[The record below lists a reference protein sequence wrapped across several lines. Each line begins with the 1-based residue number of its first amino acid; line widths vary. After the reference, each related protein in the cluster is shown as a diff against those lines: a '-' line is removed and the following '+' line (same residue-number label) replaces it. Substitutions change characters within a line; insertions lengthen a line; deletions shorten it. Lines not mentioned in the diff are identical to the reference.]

1 MNDSEED
8 YFLMNKYAYVKIKCI
23 QKITVN
29 LSFVFES
36 FFKHSFV
43 LLPAL
48 DNECIIYVSKSFH
61 YLGISARIIMHSC
74 CFLIT

>member
-36 FFKHSFV
+36 FFKHGFV

-48 DNECIIYVSKSFH
+48 DNEYIIYVSKSFH
-61 YLGISARIIMHSC
+61 YLGISTSLKMCGCCCLIM
-74 CFLIT
+74 